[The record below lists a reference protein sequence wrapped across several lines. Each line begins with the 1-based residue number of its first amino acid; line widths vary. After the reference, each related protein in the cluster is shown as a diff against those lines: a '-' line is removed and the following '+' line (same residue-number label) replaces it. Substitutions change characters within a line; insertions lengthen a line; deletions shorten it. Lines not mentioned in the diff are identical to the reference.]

1 MKIIQLTQGKHAIV
15 DDIDYPK
22 IKGFSWYLS
31 REKNGLLYAKAYVR
45 GSKTYTSVRM
55 HRLLLGLTSRDRRQV
70 DHRNSNGL
78 DNRRKNLRVVSNAQN
93 SMNRRKQAGCLS
105 DYKGVSYDK
114 RKGRWRTMI
123 MKDQRAFHLGFF
135 KSETEAALAY
145 NKRAKE
151 LFGEHA
157 RLNVIQ

>member
-1 MKIIQLTQGKHAIV
+1 MKVIKLTQNKQALI
-15 DDIDYPK
+15 DDKDYAK
-22 IKGFSWYLS
+22 VKGFYWYAS
-31 REKNGLLYAKAYVR
+31 REKNKLWYAKGYIR
-45 GSKTYTSVRM
+45 GSKPYAAVRM
-55 HRLLLGLTSRDRRQV
+55 HRLLLGLTSADRRQV

-78 DNRRKNLRVVSNAQN
+78 DNRRKNLRIVSNAQN

-123 MKDQRAFHLGFF
+123 MKDQRAFNLGFF

-145 NKRAKE
+145 NRKAKE
-151 LFGEHA
+151 LFGKYA
-157 RLNVIQ
+157 RLNVI